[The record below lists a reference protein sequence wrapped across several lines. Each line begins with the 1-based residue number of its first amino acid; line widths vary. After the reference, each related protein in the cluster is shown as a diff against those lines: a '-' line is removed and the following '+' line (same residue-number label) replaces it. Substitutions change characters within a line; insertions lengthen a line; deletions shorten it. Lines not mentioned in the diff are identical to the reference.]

1 VKELKYSAE
10 IRILGNKQEFEK
22 AKAVLNKL
30 TILKNLREDKARI
43 VIQDAIDEYHLN
55 ASILYKGNRVWSR
68 RKILNNLERIIE
80 KGTLYGNKRVIW
92 MRVSE
97 TICLPETPADFKP
110 VLSKYFYEFLIMCC
124 GSIAHYNLAGWIG
137 IYPTLEDLKRF
148 FLKNEHGKPVSE
160 WIPWWKTDA
169 KRIVEDIERRLFP
182 FRSYVKSKQKQ
193 S

>member
-1 VKELKYSAE
+1 MTELKYSAD
-10 IRILGNKQEFEK
+10 IRILGSKKEVEK

-30 TILKNLREDKARI
+30 SMLKNLREDKARI
-43 VIQDAIDEYHLN
+43 VIQDAIDEHHLN

-80 KGTLYGNKRVIW
+80 KGTLFGNKRVRW
-92 MRVSE
+92 MHVSE

-160 WIPWWKTDA
+160 WIPLWKTDV

-182 FRSYVKSKQKQ
+182 FRSFVKSKQKQ
-193 S
+193 R